1 MAYYS
6 SLHTVLLLFTIS
18 YCRYMITFK
27 LIFVLPYIESYR
39 RFMIILSMNHF
50 IYSYKYCMITFF
62 ILYISKITLL

>member
-27 LIFVLPYIESYR
+27 LIFVFPYIESYR
-39 RFMIILSMNHF
+39 RFMIILSMNHVL
-50 IYSYKYCMITFF
+50 YS
-62 ILYISKITLL
+62 